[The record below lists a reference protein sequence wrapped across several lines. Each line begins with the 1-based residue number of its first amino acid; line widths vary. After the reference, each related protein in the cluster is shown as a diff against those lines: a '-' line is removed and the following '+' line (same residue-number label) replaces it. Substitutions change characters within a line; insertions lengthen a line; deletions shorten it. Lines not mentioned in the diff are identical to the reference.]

1 MKSPTATESL
11 THAQSI
17 AHLGFVLTG
26 VVNTLL
32 GPILP
37 IVTRTWH
44 LDDAQAG
51 RLFAAQFL
59 GAILGTLA
67 SSRVMNAIGIRR
79 CAMLGLLLMSAGV
92 TVTGVSNAQFGALSV
107 VCYGVGLGFAVP
119 AINLWVALAN
129 PTRSAAALNLVNA
142 SWCIGAASG
151 APLII
156 FLAEK
161 FGLTKTL
168 AAVGIL
174 LALTAIAGF
183 VAAGFSPASSN
194 SAAPPTA
201 SRPALDAVAIAPL
214 PRLQPT
220 AHRAFIVLICAFLFF
235 YVGTENGIGGW
246 AATYADRL
254 HILAASRIGFAES
267 IFYGA
272 LLVGRVLAPPILRRI
287 TAIRLLMGGL
297 VLGSLGALL
306 FTISTS
312 PATVLTGIC
321 IAGIGLAPIFPVT
334 VSIYSN
340 ELGPAATRTAGLI
353 FAVGNLGGATFPW
366 LVGRVSTTM
375 NGLRSGMLVPL
386 ACIAVLLIVANR
398 LKLTLGKT
406 NPTPKTQ
413 A

>member
-1 MKSPTATESL
+1 MKPMRATESL
-11 THAQSI
+11 THAQST

-26 VVNTLL
+26 IVNTLL

-37 IVTRTWH
+37 IITRTWH

-51 RLFAAQFL
+51 RLFAAQFC

-67 SSRVMNAIGIRR
+67 SSRAMKAAGIRR
-79 CAMLGLLLMSAGV
+79 TAMLGLLLMSAGV
-92 TVTGVSNAQFGALSV
+92 TATGLTDARFGALAV
-107 VCYGVGLGFAVP
+107 VCYGLGLGFAVP

-156 FLAEK
+156 FAAEK

-168 AAVGIL
+168 SAVGVL

-183 VAAGFSPASSN
+183 IAAGLSPASSP
-194 SAAPPTA
+194 SAAPPA
-201 SRPALDAVAIAPL
+201 IPNPPLAAAPIAPL
-214 PRLQPT
+214 RPLPKS
-220 AHRAFIVLICAFLFF
+220 AHRQFILLICTFLFF
-235 YVGTENGIGGW
+235 YVGTENAIGGW
-246 AATYADRL
+246 AATYANRL
-254 HILAASRIGFAES
+254 HILAATKIGFAES

-272 LLVGRVLAPPILRRI
+272 LLLGRVLAPPILRRI
-287 TAIRLLMGGL
+287 TAIRLLLVGL
-297 VLGSLGALL
+297 IVAAIGALL
-306 FTISTS
+306 FTLSPS
-312 PATVLTGIC
+312 PATVLPGIC
-321 IAGIGLAPIFPVT
+321 IAGIGLAPLFPVA

-340 ELGPAATRTAGLI
+340 ELGPAATNTASAI

-375 NGLRSGMLVPL
+375 NGLRPGMLVPL
-386 ACIAVLLIVANR
+386 VCIAIQLVVANR
-398 LKLTLGKT
+398 LSRITRAPFT
-406 NPTPKTQ
+406 YSST
-413 A
+413 